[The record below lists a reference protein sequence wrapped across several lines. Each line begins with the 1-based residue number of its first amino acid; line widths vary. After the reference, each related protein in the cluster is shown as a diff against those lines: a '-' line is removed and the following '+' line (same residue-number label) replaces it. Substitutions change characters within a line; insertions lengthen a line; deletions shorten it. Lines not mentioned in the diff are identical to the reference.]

1 MRSVA
6 SATVRLFTRSPGSGP
21 NWARDICS
29 FDEAFEGDAAGA
41 GFGGELGFDFGLEIE
56 VDHAEERIA
65 LGLGWDLW
73 LVIWL
78 AKLCG
83 LYQPC
88 LKIVPARVDADVR
101 SSSEK
106 QCRVFRL
113 LLLI

>member
-65 LGLGWDLW
+65 LGWVG
-73 LVIWL
+73 I
-78 AKLCG
+78 CG
-83 LYQPC
+83 
-88 LKIVPARVDADVR
+88 
-101 SSSEK
+101 SSEPTSQK
-106 QCRVFRL
+106 RDVAHPASS
-113 LLLI
+113 